1 MPLLETAPEIA
12 RLETVRR
19 YRVLNLAPEVGLSD
33 LTALAAQVCQTSIAV
48 LGFFDAEQFWVKA
61 QHNLPLTSVPR
72 QYAFL
77 APKRRDPIP
86 DLLVITDTLADARWA
101 QHPMVVMG
109 PRIRFYAG
117 VPLVAEGHWLGT
129 LEVLDPAPRDLSD
142 DQRRGL
148 LAVARQ
154 VMAQLELR
162 RVTADR
168 DDVARQLARANI
180 ELNDAYDAT
189 LESLAR
195 ALDLRDKEVDGHL
208 VRVADITVRLARAMG
223 VPEDALV
230 HIRRGA
236 LLHDIGKMVIPDS
249 VLLKPSALTEDEWAV
264 MHRHPVYAHEM
275 LATIPLLAPALD
287 IPYCH
292 HERWDGE
299 GYPRQLA
306 GEAIPL
312 AARIFSVVDVWD
324 ALRSDR
330 PYRPGWR
337 DERVRDY
344 ITKRAGAD
352 FDPAVVEAFMQ
363 FDL

>member
-1 MPLLETAPEIA
+1 MPLLETASEFA
-12 RLETVRR
+12 RLDTVRR
-19 YRVLNLAPEVGLSD
+19 YHVLDMAPEASFSD
-33 LTALAAQVCQTSIAV
+33 LAALAAQVCQTSMAL

-61 QHNLPLTSVPR
+61 QHNLPLTNVPR

-77 APKRRDPIP
+77 SPKRRDPIP
-86 DLLVITDTLADARWA
+86 DLLVIPDTLADPRWA
-101 QHPMVVMG
+101 QHPMVTMG

-129 LEVLDPAPRDLSD
+129 LEVMDAGPRELHD
-142 DQRRGL
+142 DQQRGL
-148 LAVARQ
+148 LALARQ
-154 VMAQLELR
+154 VMALLELR

-168 DDVARQLARANI
+168 DEVTRQLARANI

-189 LESLAR
+189 LESLAH
-195 ALDLRDKEVDGHL
+195 ALDMRDKEVEGHL

-223 VPEDALV
+223 VPEEDLV

-249 VLLKPSALTEDEWAV
+249 VLLKPSALTEDEWEV
-264 MHRHPVYAHEM
+264 MHRHPVYAYEM
-275 LATIPLLAPALD
+275 LSPIPLLVPALD
-287 IPYCH
+287 IPHCH

-299 GYPRQLA
+299 GYPRQLG

-337 DERVRDY
+337 EERVKEY

-352 FDPAVVEAFMQ
+352 FDPAVVDAFMQ
-363 FDL
+363 LDL